1 MRTKSVGTT
10 VLASIPNLHAWL
22 VSIFFTALYNNLIG
36 IYTLIVPSSSPE
48 AIVFSERLIRRLI
61 GHLQDIHQYIY
72 LRFPGFPLI
81 KYRHEISFLS
91 AEDKILMS
99 WKITCVHCLTGQLL
113 VQSQH

>member
-1 MRTKSVGTT
+1 MRTKIVATT
-10 VLASIPNLHAWL
+10 VLASIPNLHTWT
-22 VSIFFTALYNNLIG
+22 VSIFFTALYNNLWEYI
-36 IYTLIVPSSSPE
+36 TLIVPSSSPE

-61 GHLQDIHQYIY
+61 GHLQDIHYY

-81 KYRHEISFLS
+81 QYKHEISFFY